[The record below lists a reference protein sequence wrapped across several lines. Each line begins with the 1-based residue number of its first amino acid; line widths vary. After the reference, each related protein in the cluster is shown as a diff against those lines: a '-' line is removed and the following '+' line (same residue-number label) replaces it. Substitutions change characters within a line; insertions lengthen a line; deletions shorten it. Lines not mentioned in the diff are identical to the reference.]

1 MWAAPGTSQADG
13 SSRRDADTHPEE
25 NDEATSGTGRGDVD
39 RAVQDALGRLTV
51 LLNANDALASTLD
64 VEAGLRRL
72 CRTLV
77 PGLAD
82 WCVVDLVD
90 DRGQIRRRVV
100 EHREP
105 DLFPPGLFEAT
116 LPPVGDASP
125 AALARALRGA
135 GPLLVE
141 DFPGPE
147 HAVDPL
153 HAVELALFAHLG
165 ADTAILAPLRSR
177 RQVLGVLTLVRSGDT
192 APLTKDDLPLVEDL
206 AHRVALAV
214 DNAHLHTE
222 VQRIAERLQRSLLP
236 ELPAD
241 GVLELAAR
249 YQPAAE
255 PAEVG
260 GDWYDAFV
268 LPEGATA
275 LIIGD
280 VAGHDLRAAVTMGQV
295 RNMLRG
301 VACDRKEPPGKILA
315 RLDAAH
321 HILYKGETLT
331 CIYGLLEKPAPDEPW
346 KFQYAVAGHP
356 PPLLVAED
364 GDTRLLTDGRSMLLG
379 FDPKRI
385 RPDADEVLPPRST
398 LVLYTDGLI
407 ERRGEDLDRGLA
419 RLRQHAAALA
429 REPLEFFC
437 DELISGLAASSV
449 DDVALIAVR
458 VPSPGEGPAAA
469 TAE

>member
-1 MWAAPGTSQADG
+1 
-13 SSRRDADTHPEE
+13 
-25 NDEATSGTGRGDVD
+25 
-39 RAVQDALGRLTV
+39 V
-51 LLNANDALASTLD
+51 LLNANDALASTMDL
-64 VEAGLRRL
+64 ETGLRRL

-82 WCVVDLVD
+82 WCTVDLVD
-90 DRGQIRRRVV
+90 SEGSLHRRVV
-100 EHREP
+100 EHRDP
-105 DLFPPGLFEAT
+105 DLLPAGLFEAG
-116 LPPVGDASP
+116 LPPIPEASP
-125 AALARALRGA
+125 APLARALRGA

-141 DFPGPE
+141 DFPEPE
-147 HAVDPL
+147 HAADPL
-153 HAVELALFAHLG
+153 HAVELELFAHLG
-165 ADTAILAPLRSR
+165 AHSAVLAPLRSR
-177 RQVLGVLTLVRSGDT
+177 RQVLGALTLVRSGDT
-192 APLTKDDLPLVEDL
+192 APLTEDDLPLLEDL

-214 DNAHLHTE
+214 DNGRLHAE
-222 VQRIAERLQRSLLP
+222 VQHIAERLQRSLLL
-236 ELPAD
+236 ELPAV
-241 GVLELAAR
+241 GTLGIAAR
-249 YQPAAE
+249 YQPAVE

-280 VAGHDLRAAVTMGQV
+280 VAGHDLRAAVTMSQV

-321 HILYKGETLT
+321 HILYRGDILS
-331 CIYGLLEKPAPDEPW
+331 CIYGLLEKETPREPW
-346 KFQYAVAGHP
+346 MFHYAVAGHP
-356 PPLLVAED
+356 PPLLVTSE
-364 GDTRLLTDGRSMLLG
+364 GDTRFLNGGRSMLLG
-379 FDPKRI
+379 LDPTCI
-385 RPDADEVLPPRST
+385 RPEATEVLPPNST

-419 RLRQHAAALA
+419 RLRQHAAALS
-429 REPLEFFC
+429 RESLEFFC
-437 DELISGLAASSV
+437 DELLAGLATASA

-458 VPSPGEGPAAA
+458 IPPPGEGPATA